1 VLRFDNIAT
10 NPNVQPVDM
19 TAAFNL
25 PPEQHHNWKY
35 VAFGPD
41 GKLYVPFGAPCNIC
55 IPGQE
60 YAQIRRYNAD
70 GSGMEVIARGV
81 RNTVGFDWHPVTK
94 ELWFT
99 DHGRDWMGDDGPED
113 ELNRMT
119 KVGLNFGFPYCH
131 AQGVAD
137 RDIQKANPCD
147 GVTLPVTTM
156 GPHTAAMGVRFYTGS
171 MFPAEYRNAM
181 FVARKGSW
189 NRSKKI
195 GFDVV
200 TVTTD
205 ANGRNAQVKP
215 FLTGFLNSADD
226 SFVGRPAYIHQQPDG
241 SLLIS
246 DEQLG
251 AIYRVSYGR

>member
-1 VLRFDNIAT
+1 
-10 NPNVQPVDM
+10 
-19 TAAFNL
+19 
-25 PPEQHHNWKY
+25 
-35 VAFGPD
+35 
-41 GKLYVPFGAPCNIC
+41 
-55 IPGQE
+55 
-60 YAQIRRYNAD
+60 
-70 GSGMEVIARGV
+70 
-81 RNTVGFDWHPVTK
+81 
-94 ELWFT
+94 
-99 DHGRDWMGDDGPED
+99 
-113 ELNRMT
+113 
-119 KVGLNFGFPYCH
+119 
-131 AQGVAD
+131 
-137 RDIQKANPCD
+137 
-147 GVTLPVTTM
+147 
-156 GPHTAAMGVRFYTGS
+156 VRFYTGS

-205 ANGRNAQVKP
+205 TNGRNAQVKP

>member
-1 VLRFDNIAT
+1 
-10 NPNVQPVDM
+10 
-19 TAAFNL
+19 
-25 PPEQHHNWKY
+25 
-35 VAFGPD
+35 
-41 GKLYVPFGAPCNIC
+41 
-55 IPGQE
+55 
-60 YAQIRRYNAD
+60 
-70 GSGMEVIARGV
+70 
-81 RNTVGFDWHPVTK
+81 
-94 ELWFT
+94 
-99 DHGRDWMGDDGPED
+99 
-113 ELNRMT
+113 
-119 KVGLNFGFPYCH
+119 
-131 AQGVAD
+131 
-137 RDIQKANPCD
+137 
-147 GVTLPVTTM
+147 M